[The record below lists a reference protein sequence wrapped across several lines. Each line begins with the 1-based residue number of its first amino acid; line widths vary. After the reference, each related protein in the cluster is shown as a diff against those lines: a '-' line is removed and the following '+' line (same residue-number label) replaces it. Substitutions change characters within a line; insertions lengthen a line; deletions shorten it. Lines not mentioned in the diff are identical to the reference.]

1 MAIQKLERSR
11 YMTNRD
17 KINSMSNDR
26 LADRLSRDDI
36 PYNVRCKL
44 CIYRGGDCF
53 GKSCFDGIKA
63 WLNAPAENHKKQH
76 TDNKAEK
83 LSVEL
88 DKIL

>member
-1 MAIQKLERSR
+1 
-11 YMTNRD
+11 MTNRD
-17 KINSMSNDR
+17 NINGMSNDR
-26 LADRLSRDDI
+26 LADILSRDDI

-63 WLNAPAENHKKQH
+63 WLDSPVKQS

-83 LSVEL
+83 LSVVL
-88 DKIL
+88 DKVL